1 MASTPAENG
10 AEAAGSFPPFDPSTF
25 GSQLLWLAITFGVLY
40 WLMSKVALPRLSDIL
55 EVRRDRIM
63 SDLDEAQR
71 LKDESE
77 EAIASYE
84 QALSEARK
92 KAHDIALGAREK
104 AQAEVDAEQAKVDTD
119 LNAKMAEAEAAI
131 AETRSKAM
139 AEVTGIAEET
149 TIELVT
155 TLIGSKPTK
164 AALTKAISSAEKAA

>member
-1 MASTPAENG
+1 MASPAAEHG
-10 AEAAGSFPPFDPSTF
+10 AEAASSFPPFDPSTF

-84 QALSEARK
+84 QSLAEARK
-92 KAHDIALGAREK
+92 KAHDIALSAREK
-104 AQAEVDAEQAKVDTD
+104 ALAEVDAAQAKTD
-119 LNAKMAEAEAAI
+119 KSLQAKMAEAEAAI
-131 AETRSKAM
+131 AETRNSAM
-139 AEVTGIAEET
+139 AEVAGIAAET
-149 TIELVT
+149 ASELVSV
-155 TLIGSKPTK
+155 LIGSKPTK
-164 AALTKAISSAEKAA
+164 AALTKAVKAADSAA

>member
-84 QALSEARK
+84 QALAEARK
-92 KAHDIALGAREK
+92 KAHDIALVAREK

-131 AETRSKAM
+131 AKTLSKAM
-139 AEVTGIAEET
+139 EEVTGIAEET
-149 TIELVT
+149 TNELVN
-155 TLIGSKPTK
+155 TLIGTKPTK
-164 AALTKAISSAEKAA
+164 AALTKAVSAAEKAA